1 LGLIILIFVLIVSA
15 FVVLQNAKEF
25 ESDVETAKEN
35 KLSKKFIITVIS
47 SFAFMLI
54 VFITAFLLL

>member
-1 LGLIILIFVLIVSA
+1 MGLIILIFVLIVSA

-35 KLSKKFIITVIS
+35 KLNKKFIITVVG
-47 SFAFMLI
+47 SFAFLII
-54 VFITAFLLL
+54 VFTVAFLLL

>member
-1 LGLIILIFVLIVSA
+1 MGLIILIFVLIVSA

-35 KLSKKFIITVIS
+35 KLSKKFIITVIG
-47 SFAFMLI
+47 SFVFMIL
-54 VFITAFLLL
+54 VFITVYLLL

>member
-1 LGLIILIFVLIVSA
+1 MGLFILIFVMIVSA
-15 FVVLQNAKEF
+15 FVVLQNANEF
-25 ESDVETAKEN
+25 ESDAETAKEN
-35 KLSKKFIITVIS
+35 KLSKKFIITIIG